1 LSPKAMSLRVATVLA
16 VASLVHGTELTPA
29 DWDEKT
35 AGKQVFIK
43 FLAPW

>member
-1 LSPKAMSLRVATVLA
+1 MAALKIATLVAMTLGAQGV
-16 VASLVHGTELTPA
+16 ELTPA
-29 DWDEKT
+29 NFDEQT

>member
-1 LSPKAMSLRVATVLA
+1 MKAAILSVALA
-16 VASLVHGTELTPA
+16 LVASQQTSAIELTA
-29 DWDEKT
+29 DNFEEHT